1 MFGTRALVDKL
12 STVMF
17 KHIRQ
22 FLPKIMEEINAK
34 VIECED
40 KLRRMGTP
48 LPVDQKDKMQV
59 LYNMLIEYTEN
70 FKNIMRGKYDVIS
83 IFISSQQQA
92 RLILRMS

>member
-1 MFGTRALVDKL
+1 
-12 STVMF
+12 
-17 KHIRQ
+17 
-22 FLPKIMEEINAK
+22 
-34 VIECED
+34 
-40 KLRRMGTP
+40 MGTP